1 VGIVRFL
8 NVKEGDCS
16 VIQHTTG
23 RVSVIDVCNA
33 RPLGTVT
40 LDEAIARI
48 RGNFNQKNYTVNPVS
63 YLSDRGIHNV
73 FRFILT
79 HPDMDHTDG
88 LKAFCEAYPPTNFWD
103 TANNKEIDFGGSSYN
118 EADWIYYKKVRDGL
132 AGDNPKRLVLYSD
145 AKGQYYNQGET
156 TAERGDGLHILA
168 PTRELIAAA
177 NSSDDFNDAGYVIL
191 YRSAGGRVLFA
202 GDSHDSTWEHILQH
216 HVDDIRDVDLLI
228 APHHGRKSGRS
239 FKFLDVVNPGV
250 TLFGCAD
257 SGYLAYGPWSYRK
270 LRVITN
276 NQAGCVVIDTDVK
289 PMAIYATNSD
299 LAEAWSRDQRTATFY
314 SPNHQG
320 YWVGTVPSRDNS
332 SVLKGLVSSR

>member
-1 VGIVRFL
+1 
-8 NVKEGDCS
+8 
-16 VIQHTTG
+16 
-23 RVSVIDVCNA
+23 
-33 RPLGTVT
+33 
-40 LDEAIARI
+40 
-48 RGNFNQKNYTVNPVS
+48 
-63 YLSDRGIHNV
+63 
-73 FRFILT
+73 
-79 HPDMDHTDG
+79 
-88 LKAFCEAYPPTNFWD
+88 
-103 TANNKEIDFGGSSYN
+103 
-118 EADWIYYKKVRDGL
+118 
-132 AGDNPKRLVLYSD
+132 
-145 AKGQYYNQGET
+145 
-156 TAERGDGLHILA
+156 
-168 PTRELIAAA
+168 LIAAA
-177 NSSDDFNDAGYVIL
+177 NSSGDFNDAGYVIL

-216 HVDDIRDVDLLI
+216 HADDVRNVDVLI

-276 NQAGCVVIDTDVK
+276 NQAGCVVIDTNVK
-289 PMAIYATNSD
+289 PMAIYVTNPD
-299 LAEAWSRDQRTATFY
+299 LAEAWSRDERTVTFY